1 MSQLNEGWA
10 SRTQQE
16 RDEMTADSENQ
27 KILGLVKKY
36 GRKKVDRAES
46 ELKKERKRKLSNKK
60 ITWREIKNRIE
71 NAKDRLRTG
80 EVKTYD
86 NDLGRWVSNYED
98 KDKEEEK
105 KDKDS

>member
-16 RDEMTADSENQ
+16 RDEMTADSEKQ

-46 ELKKERKRKLSNKK
+46 ELKKERKRRLSNKK

-80 EVKTYD
+80 EVKKYD

-98 KDKEEEK
+98 KDKEE